1 MVSDNVL
8 VDKTISFSIR
18 IVKCYNYLQ
27 DEKKE
32 VVMSKQLL
40 RSGTGI
46 GANVHEAI
54 FAQSRADFV
63 SKMNIALKEANET
76 SYWLLILSKTAYLES
91 NVYISLRQDIDEIIR
106 ILISTLKTTR
116 KNEKYING
124 E

>member
-1 MVSDNVL
+1 MVGDNVL

-40 RSGTGI
+40 RSGTSI

-54 FAQSRADFV
+54 FAVQWHPEAMLMADNGMLPIWHYFLAECGTNRA
-63 SKMNIALKEANET
+63 
-76 SYWLLILSKTAYLES
+76 
-91 NVYISLRQDIDEIIR
+91 
-106 ILISTLKTTR
+106 
-116 KNEKYING
+116 
-124 E
+124 

>member
-40 RSGTGI
+40 RSGTSI

>member
-1 MVSDNVL
+1 MVGDNVL

-32 VVMSKQLL
+32 FVMSKQLL
-40 RSGTGI
+40 RSGTSI

-76 SYWLLILSKTAYLES
+76 SYWLLILSKTVYLES

>member
-1 MVSDNVL
+1 
-8 VDKTISFSIR
+8 
-18 IVKCYNYLQ
+18 
-27 DEKKE
+27 
-32 VVMSKQLL
+32 
-40 RSGTGI
+40 
-46 GANVHEAI
+46 
-54 FAQSRADFV
+54 
-63 SKMNIALKEANET
+63 MNIALKEANET

>member
-1 MVSDNVL
+1 MVGDNVL

-32 VVMSKQLL
+32 FVMSKQLL
-40 RSGTGI
+40 RSGTSI

-76 SYWLLILSKTAYLES
+76 SYWLLILSKTAYLET
-91 NVYISLRQDIDEIIR
+91 NVYISYKEDIDEIIR

>member
-1 MVSDNVL
+1 MVGDNVL

-32 VVMSKQLL
+32 FVMSKQLL
-40 RSGTGI
+40 RSGTSI

>member
-32 VVMSKQLL
+32 FVMSKQLL
-40 RSGTGI
+40 RSGTSI

-91 NVYISLRQDIDEIIR
+91 NVYISLRQDIDEMIR